1 MRIFGSLTTALT
13 LGLAT
18 IASASSYARPPL
30 KSIAR
35 AKNADI
41 LTQTHRV
48 TAVSS
53 FDLAFDVSGQR
64 MRLSLEPNHD
74 LFVEG
79 GQITHLNADGSI
91 ARQEPIERLQ
101 HKVYKG
107 TAWLKRGNR
116 WDNVGWARIGIRED
130 GLEPLFEGTYTVN
143 HDHHHIKT
151 ASEYKS
157 TRQAEDPDID
167 LRDKEYMVVF
177 RDSDMGTY
185 NEHSELRKRTDDI
198 ACPSDDLLFNTQED
212 HPIYASM
219 RARDEASAMS
229 PSLITAMFRRQD
241 DLQPGG
247 NGAGVELSSTIG
259 STAGCPGTRKVAL
272 VGVAA
277 DCTYVKSFGGDKNK
291 TQTNIMS
298 VMNQA
303 SQLFESTFNIS
314 LGLANLLVTEPD
326 CPTQQQQATPWNQ
339 DCSGSI
345 TIQDRLNQFSTWRG
359 QQKDTY
365 SHWTLLSTCNTG
377 SAVGLAWLGQA
388 CTTGSQG
395 NSGNSG
401 ETVAGANVVIKTA
414 TEWQVVAHETGH
426 TYGAVHDCTSDS
438 CANKDIVS
446 AQQCCPLSQG
456 TCDANGGFIMN
467 PSTSPGI
474 SRFSPC
480 SIGNICSALGRN
492 SVKSQCLTNN
502 RDVTLLTGQTCGNG
516 IVEGDEECDC
526 GGTTGCKDNTCCNPT
541 TCKFINNAVC
551 DDSNEDCCR
560 NCQFASAN
568 TVCRNSVGDCDPQ
581 EMCTGSSPYCPED
594 QTKPDGTGCG
604 NGLTC
609 ASGQCTSRDM
619 QCKTIMG
626 SYTQSNDTYACDNSN
641 CMLSCASPEFGA
653 RCYGLQ
659 QNFLDGTSCTGGG
672 KCVNVRPILLYLINN
687 TNKHRVYVKAAPSA
701 KKSHPGSIVTS
712 LLSSVSPLV
721 SEVHFSSASSVAV
734 CAPTAAARNSG
745 NTLLLARPQ
754 CLTEAAVDAAEV
766 VQWAHRPWASTI
778 TYLPVVAAALCQA
791 SGHRRVKINGLQI
804 PMHLTDLSPCHPQC
818 IGIACGMRSPFGSVG
833 SSVFFPVLLLVLRN
847 DETLRSFFYTT
858 WIKAWFWDPRGWFF
872 FPFYFTSKLGI
883 VTGVDHP
890 HGVGRVG
897 PQCLS
902 FELTY
907 RVLFSFVC
915 FHCIEK
921 GLDSMDILFLVERE
935 YKYHYLDFFAKEHE
949 ICKEMWGGEG
959 LFTIYVL

>member
-1 MRIFGSLTTALT
+1 MRIFGSLGTACT

-30 KSIAR
+30 RSIAL

-64 MRLSLEPNHD
+64 VRLSLEPNHD
-74 LFVEG
+74 LFVDG

-116 WDNVGWARIGIRED
+116 WDNVGWARIGIRDD
-130 GLEPLFEGTYTVN
+130 GLDPLFEGTYTVN

-151 ASEYKS
+151 ASDYKS

-167 LRDKEYMVVF
+167 LREKEYMVVF

-198 ACPSDDLLFNTQED
+198 ACPSDDLLFNTHGD

-219 RARDEASAMS
+219 RARDEAAAMS
-229 PSLITAMFRRQD
+229 PSFISAMFKRQD

-314 LGLANLLVTEPD
+314 LGLANLLVTEAD

-345 TIQDRLNQFSTWRG
+345 TIQDRLSQFSTWRG

-388 CTTGSQG
+388 CTTGSQA
-395 NSGNSG
+395 NNGNSG
-401 ETVAGANVVIKTA
+401 EIVAGANVVIKTA

-438 CANKDIVS
+438 CANKDLVS

-526 GGTTGCKDNTCCNPT
+526 GGTTGCKGNRCCNPT

-581 EMCTGSSPYCPED
+581 ETCTGNSPYCPED
-594 QTKPDGTGCG
+594 KTKPDGTGCG

-626 SYTQSNDTYACDNSN
+626 SYTQGNDTYACDNSN

-672 KCVNVRPILLYLINN
+672 KCVN
-687 TNKHRVYVKAAPSA
+687 
-701 KKSHPGSIVTS
+701 G
-712 LLSSVSPLV
+712 
-721 SEVHFSSASSVAV
+721 V
-734 CAPTAAARNSG
+734 CQG
-745 NTLLLARPQ
+745 
-754 CLTEAAVDAAEV
+754 
-766 VQWAHRPWASTI
+766 
-778 TYLPVVAAALCQA
+778 
-791 SGHRRVKINGLQI
+791 
-804 PMHLTDLSPCHPQC
+804 
-818 IGIACGMRSPFGSVG
+818 GSVG
-833 SSVFFPVLLLVLRN
+833 K
-847 DETLRSFFYTT
+847 EITT
-858 WIKAWFWDPRGWFF
+858 WIDSHLPLVIGLAAGLGGALLLCIFCGCLRS
-872 FPFYFTSKLGI
+872 YRRRSKLRKYAAAGPPPMPYRGGSGRSRRGPMGSPPMGQYNNLPSRGDGGP
-883 VTGVDHP
+883 VPGQWTPQAQHQWAPDP
-890 HGVGRVG
+890 HAPNGHVPMPPPVHR
-897 PQCLS
+897 S
-902 FELTY
+902 
-907 RVLFSFVC
+907 
-915 FHCIEK
+915 
-921 GLDSMDILFLVERE
+921 SMR
-935 YKYHYLDFFAKEHE
+935 YA
-949 ICKEMWGGEG
+949 
-959 LFTIYVL
+959 